1 MSSAKA
7 MVEAAAFLALS
18 SAITDA
24 GVYQDAPENAP
35 TPLVIIGDMKSSRL
49 PTKDA
54 DADRRVTISIITIVE
69 AEERAPLLTLQEQ
82 IENALDGQNF
92 EQEGWVLAFEFE
104 DDDAVLSEDGSTYS
118 GVTSF
123 SVLALAPSDNQ

>member
-1 MSSAKA
+1 

-18 SAITDA
+18 NAITDA

-118 GVTSF
+118 GITSF
-123 SVLALAPSDNQ
+123 TVLAIAP

>member
-54 DADRRVTISIITIVE
+54 DADRRVTISIVTIVE
-69 AEERAPLLTLQEQ
+69 AEERAPLLALQEQ
-82 IENALDGQNF
+82 IEAALDGQNL
-92 EQEGWVLAFEFE
+92 QQDGWLLAFGFE

-118 GVTSF
+118 GITSF
-123 SVLALAPSDNQ
+123 TVLAIAP

>member
-24 GVYQDAPENAP
+24 GVYQDAPENTP

-69 AEERAPLLTLQEQ
+69 AQERAPLLTLQEQ

-118 GVTSF
+118 GITSF
-123 SVLALAPSDNQ
+123 TVLAIAP

>member
-18 SAITDA
+18 NAITDA

-54 DADRRVTISIITIVE
+54 DADRRVTISIVTIVE

-82 IENALDGQNF
+82 IETALDGQNL
-92 EQEGWVLAFEFE
+92 QQDGWLLAFEFE

-118 GVTSF
+118 GITSF
-123 SVLALAPSDNQ
+123 TVLAIAP

>member
-49 PTKDA
+49 PVKEA
-54 DADRRVTISIITIVE
+54 DADRRVTISIVTIVE
-69 AEERAPLLTLQEQ
+69 AEERAPLLSLQEQ
-82 IENALDGQNF
+82 IEAALDGQNI
-92 EQEGWVLAFEFE
+92 QQDGWLLAFEFE

-118 GVTSF
+118 GITSF
-123 SVLALAPSDNQ
+123 TVLAIAP